1 MMVSNNEHFKYP
13 VLSHNDS
20 IRTLTLAQ
28 PDDDGTIRAHVSCVR
43 LRDRPA
49 YSALSYVWGEA
60 SHDDPELVV
69 NGQPYKVTRSLHAA
83 ISYLASSEKDSK
95 LWIDQISINQ
105 EDDPEKIQQ
114 VRLMSSIF
122 SQARVVIGWLGLPV
136 KSDQLAFNLFRILGS
151 STSDST
157 SGSDQVRSLDGESA
171 TAQAIRELTEAGLIQ
186 DMEYLFHPDSITGR
200 AAATLCRRPWFRRL
214 WIVQEATLAQVLELR
229 CGTLSISSQQ
239 FFAGVEALCS
249 TVSDPPMESLH
260 SQYYNAHRLGQLVRE
275 VQSREHHSFPY
286 LAHRLSIWECKK
298 DEDRLNALY
307 GFVFRYDRVIPW
319 FQPSYE
325 MSVPDLYK
333 RFATNHITVT
343 RRLDVLHFAGCVDSD
358 RLNFRTV
365 DGLLGVSVSESR
377 DETPSWAPD
386 WRVRLRPLALTALHG
401 EQHRCPS
408 TSVSTTPDFAIDDLH
423 GRLRV
428 RARQIDRIRYCGLPY
443 CESVCRSFGK
453 NAYQIFCHW
462 YALACAIL
470 GATDIADKFAS
481 TLTMDC
487 RIDGVGRDYLKI
499 SVHELP
505 TLFKHW
511 AARNFPLVDG
521 ILQYDSIVGLE
532 ESTRFGN
539 LAEELCRN
547 RIFFVTEAGRLG
559 LGNVGV
565 RPGGLIYLIQGLET
579 PSVVD
584 VESSESIF
592 RGTCYVNG
600 LMDVNSIMVDDSVHV
615 ALV

>member
-1 MMVSNNEHFKYP
+1 MVNSNNEHFEYP
-13 VLSHNDS
+13 VLSHDDS
-20 IRTLTLAQ
+20 IRMLVLTRSN
-28 PDDDGTIRAHVSCVR
+28 DNSTIKARLSCAR
-43 LRDRPA
+43 LRDRPT
-49 YSALSYVWGEA
+49 YSALSYVWGESSA
-60 SHDDPELVV
+60 DDPELVV

-83 ISYLASSEKDSK
+83 IGYLASSEKDSK

-105 EDDPEKIQQ
+105 EDDAERIQQ

-136 KSDQLAFNLFRILGS
+136 RSDQLAFNLFRVLGS
-151 STSDST
+151 STCDFV
-157 SGSDQVRSLDGESA
+157 SGSDPVGSSDDESA
-171 TAQAIRELTEAGLIQ
+171 IAQAIRELTEDGLIER
-186 DMEYLFHPDSITGR
+186 MAYLFHPNSAVGR

-214 WIVQEATLAQVLELR
+214 WIVQEAALAQVLELR
-229 CGTLSISSQQ
+229 CGTLSISSRQ

-249 TVSDPPMESLH
+249 TVSDPPMEALH
-260 SQYYNAHRLGQLVRE
+260 SQYHNALRLGQLIAKVKSLE
-275 VQSREHHSFPY
+275 EQSFPY
-286 LAHRLSIWECKK
+286 LAHRLSIWDCTE
-298 DEDRLNALY
+298 EQDRLNALY
-307 GFVFRYDRVIPW
+307 GIAFRYDGVTPW

-325 MSVPDLYK
+325 KRVPDLYK
-333 RFATNHITVT
+333 RFAINHITVT
-343 RRLDVLHFAGCVDSD
+343 RRLDILHFAGCADSD

-365 DGLLGVSVSESR
+365 DGLIGVTVSESR
-377 DETPSWAPD
+377 DRTPSWTPD
-386 WRVRLRPLALTALHG
+386 WRVRLRPLALRAFYG
-401 EQHRCPS
+401 ERYHCPS
-408 TSVSTTPDFAIDDLH
+408 TSVSTTPYFAIDDFH

-462 YALACAIL
+462 YTLACAIV
-470 GATDIADKFAS
+470 GTTDIADKFAS

-487 RIDGVGRDYLKI
+487 RIDGIERDYLKI
-499 SVHELP
+499 SVHELS
-505 TLFKHW
+505 TLFSHW
-511 AARNFPLVDG
+511 TARNLTPVDE
-521 ILQYDSIVGLE
+521 ILQDDSTVGLE

-559 LGNVGV
+559 LGNIGV
-565 RPGGLIYLIQGLET
+565 RPGGLVYLIQGLGA
-579 PSVVD
+579 PSIVD

-600 LMDVNSIMVDDSVHV
+600 LMDVNSIPIDDSVYV